1 MSTPSA
7 TNGRFEARSAHG
19 ARAGAA
25 TDDETL
31 AARYRTT
38 CAEDLALVNTFFRHP
53 VAARSFRPGA
63 FDHEF
68 VLPDATG
75 ITAVIRTH
83 RVPVPR
89 GLVRDLS
96 NHYPEYL
103 TLGDSPV
110 YLFTASVAIHRRGT
124 LTPVPDI
131 PGNRDHIR
139 ARALAE
145 ALNTP
150 RDAGNIHDNGTD
162 PGLGALRFSW
172 LGDRTGRVFTSP
184 PGLFAPRS
192 RAA

>member
-1 MSTPSA
+1 MNTQPMSKPSA
-7 TNGRFEARSAHG
+7 RNTTDNT
-19 ARAGAA
+19 A
-25 TDDETL
+25 TDVETR
-31 AARYRTT
+31 AARYRTA

-53 VAARSFRPGA
+53 VAARSIRPGA

-68 VLPDATG
+68 ALPDATG
-75 ITAVIRTH
+75 LTAVIRTH
-83 RVPVPR
+83 RVPVPK
-89 GLVRDLS
+89 GLVRELS
-96 NHYPEYL
+96 NRYPEYL
-103 TLGDSPV
+103 ILNYSPV

-124 LTPVPDI
+124 LTAVPDI
-131 PGNRDHIR
+131 PGNRDHVR

-184 PGLFAPRS
+184 PELFAPRS

>member
-1 MSTPSA
+1 MSKPSA
-7 TNGRFEARSAHG
+7 RNTSTDN
-19 ARAGAA
+19 AA
-25 TDDETL
+25 TDVETL
-31 AARYRTT
+31 AARYRTA

-53 VAARSFRPGA
+53 VAARSIRPGA

-68 VLPDATG
+68 AL
-75 ITAVIRTH
+75 
-83 RVPVPR
+83 PVPK
-89 GLVRDLS
+89 GLVRELS
-96 NHYPEYL
+96 NRYPEYL
-103 TLGDSPV
+103 ILNYSPV

-124 LTPVPDI
+124 LAAVPDI
-131 PGNRDHIR
+131 PGNRDHVR

-184 PGLFAPRS
+184 PELFAPRS